1 MNGQQ
6 ETKAPSQVRLY
17 LMMAALGLAYFFS
30 NFHRLSLGVLGDVM
44 AADFGLSAAELG
56 ILGSA
61 FFYTYA
67 VMQIPS
73 GLLSDKVSAKYLIAG
88 SCLICGLSTI
98 WFGHSGNFAGLVA
111 ARALTGLAGAFVY
124 VPALST
130 IRYWFGDKKLGT
142 MTGILVAMGQIGAA
156 SASAPLKLISDA
168 LGWRDSFSIIGYIS
182 LVLFFLS
189 IAAILNPKKKET
201 VKNKKKGEWK
211 AAFKPAAFCICI
223 WFFFTGG
230 ARLSFQSMWGNQF
243 FMTYLDNSSVQSSAN
258 LMWISIGCIF
268 GAMVLGR
275 ISDKLGSVRTLVLST
290 VIYAFVWLSMLA
302 LSPESPMV
310 LASINSFAI
319 GFFGAGSFT
328 VGFTCVREF
337 ATSSNTGFLTG
348 VNNCG
353 CFLGSAVFTQVCGSF
368 VELFPT
374 SHQGFFWL
382 LVGFAILCILSA
394 LLVGVLNRDKVF
406 QKK

>member
-30 NFHRLSLGVLGDVM
+30 NFHRLSLGVLGDEM

-211 AAFKPAAFCICI
+211 
-223 WFFFTGG
+223 
-230 ARLSFQSMWGNQF
+230 RHLNQRHF
-243 FMTYLDNSSVQSSAN
+243 ASVFGFSSQEV
-258 LMWISIGCIF
+258 
-268 GAMVLGR
+268 
-275 ISDKLGSVRTLVLST
+275 
-290 VIYAFVWLSMLA
+290 
-302 LSPESPMV
+302 P
-310 LASINSFAI
+310 
-319 GFFGAGSFT
+319 GFPS
-328 VGFTCVREF
+328 R
-337 ATSSNTGFLTG
+337 
-348 VNNCG
+348 
-353 CFLGSAVFTQVCGSF
+353 VCGAVNF
-368 VELFPT
+368 L
-374 SHQGFFWL
+374 
-382 LVGFAILCILSA
+382 
-394 LLVGVLNRDKVF
+394 
-406 QKK
+406 